1 MATILNT
8 GSTFPG
14 FSEFFFLKHT
24 QSNGCEFPKIM
35 GMAARKA
42 FQSII
47 FHVSHLKISHSSL
60 KTIWGSSY
68 NNFRYLEYLDSFRKL
83 DLRIP
88 NQGDGQT
95 ENIAQSFSMFYTQK
109 SLAQA

>member
-8 GSTFPG
+8 GSTFQG
-14 FSEFFFLKHT
+14 FSEFFFLKRT
-24 QSNGCEFPKIM
+24 QSNGCEFPKII

-42 FQSII
+42 FQNIV
-47 FHVSHLKISHSSL
+47 FHVSHPKILHSSL

-68 NNFRYLEYLDSFRKL
+68 TNFRYLEYLDSFRKL
-83 DLRIP
+83 ALRIP
-88 NQGDGQT
+88 NHGDGQT
-95 ENIAQSFSMFYTQK
+95 ENIAQSFSMFYTQT